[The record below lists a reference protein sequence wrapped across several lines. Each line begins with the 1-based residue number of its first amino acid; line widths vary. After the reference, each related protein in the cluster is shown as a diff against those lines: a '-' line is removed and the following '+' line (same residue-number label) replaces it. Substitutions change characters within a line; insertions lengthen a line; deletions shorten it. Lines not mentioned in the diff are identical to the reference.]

1 MKAARVPSL
10 VRGDPTCLR
19 TAKPTDRSYWSP
31 YALKL
36 MLGSKR
42 SYWKEKPAQLE
53 SNPHLPQ
60 LEKACVQQ
68 WRSSAAKSKKI
79 KKKWSKLQA
88 LLENVNIEPSSSW
101 IHTTFFCS
109 AFKSHTEHH
118 IQYLPSWK
126 ALPHSLGCCWH
137 PWNHDCVQCTLTWA
151 PLLLP
156 LIQQERVRAG
166 RRAQTGQ
173 F

>member
-1 MKAARVPSL
+1 MIQWLRIWLPMKAARVPSL

-68 WRSSAAKSKKI
+68 WRPSAAKSKKNKKEMI
-79 KKKWSKLQA
+79 KTASPFGECEYRAQQ
-88 LLENVNIEPSSSW
+88 LLDP
-101 IHTTFFCS
+101 
-109 AFKSHTEHH
+109 HH
-118 IQYLPSWK
+118 F
-126 ALPHSLGCCWH
+126 
-137 PWNHDCVQCTLTWA
+137 
-151 PLLLP
+151 LLLCFQESHWTSYTVSPFLESPSP
-156 LIQQERVRAG
+156 LPGLLLTPLESWLCSVHSHLGPLAS
-166 RRAQTGQ
+166 ALNPTGES
-173 F
+173 